1 MVRKYLI
8 LSLAALGLA
17 ILLPTI
23 AQESSPAGNEI
34 EKAIGQKNYQKADSL
49 VRRDL
54 ALFYAQ
60 KNFDTIPSY
69 LHYVGNI
76 LHEQFGTPRAS
87 AAVFAFVDTLEA
99 RGASPKVLI
108 AACRRAAEF
117 FANLGQNSD
126 GYKSCERSLTYAQML
141 TERKQLEIAQCQYN
155 LGVYAQRLG
164 NFVLSRN
171 HHRISLSI
179 REKEEGTTP
188 EDLYFSYNAMG
199 GIYWYASLYDS
210 ASACFN
216 KALGNVAKMTSTPLN
231 KYYRPAMIH
240 NNMAALFSAE
250 GRTSDGIS
258 SMEKAID
265 HFQQFIATPE
275 PHEKKK
281 DAQVGILEAIDNLAG
296 LYKEIGDY
304 GKAGE
309 LLRYSYQQKL
319 SRYNSDNPGIFISEI
334 LMGQHF
340 NSIREYDSA
349 QSYLLRG
356 LDKLAKAEG
365 DYLFWAGDAHFNL
378 AMVYENKKEF
388 EKASYYYKKADSL
401 YETSYQGT
409 YDNVYMD
416 FIRNA
421 SLFHAKNKDYQ
432 KAMAG
437 AGKVYEYLRSVGQEK
452 SLQGFYQLLNIAE
465 VNYLSGHYAE
475 AIRYSRDALTVV
487 NEKATGG
494 MTMLDS
500 AKIDVFKPKAIL
512 LNEKSE
518 YALRPVR
525 DSLYLTG
532 VSARLDQALKI
543 LEKRKVLIDDPGSIN
558 ILIADNAD
566 LLEFAKQ
573 IEWELHERTGEMAR
587 LDRFINLHESGLY
600 NRIRSRLD
608 MKKAIRFGKLPVEL
622 QEEEQR
628 LKEAI
633 PASLTSGK
641 PNNELI
647 NDYLNANRSWESFLE
662 KIKTGYPVYYN
673 MRYASL
679 FRSLPSVQGS
689 LPAHTTL
696 VRYFFTG
703 NQLLALVADSAS
715 RKMIRLEGK
724 DLEKN
729 IALLLQQ
736 SYQEKPLKQVLNDLY
751 QAVWAPLAPTIHNQK
766 LIIVPDG
773 ILYNL
778 NFELLTPEPIE
789 SYRDLARKGLLAK
802 HDIVYHYSLFM
813 LENQQQEERL
823 GSNYVGFA
831 PGFSDD
837 LKKAYMATVKDS
849 VKLDFQYL
857 SLLPQ
862 PNTNKLAKKFKS
874 LLGGQA
880 YLNLASTPSV
890 FRKNAGGHKILHI
903 GTHAE
908 YNNIHPERSRL
919 IFAKTPSVMEDT
931 NSLFLYDIY
940 NCDAGA
946 DLTLLTACETGRPGY
961 QDGEGMISLAHAFNY
976 AGSRS
981 ILTGLWKID
990 EASSS
995 RITESFIAH
1004 LKKGLSSDEALRQAK
1019 IDYLSENPDRVL
1031 APAYWSGLI
1040 LMGKPG
1046 VIQFENNSFPWWWIA
1061 GGLALVIGIGVVVR
1075 IRKRNK

>member
-8 LSLAALGLA
+8 LSLAFIGLV
-17 ILLPTI
+17 ILLPSI
-23 AQESSPAGNEI
+23 GQESNPAANEI
-34 EKAIGQKNYQKADSL
+34 GKAIEQKDYKKADSL
-49 VRRDL
+49 VKRDL
-54 ALFYAQ
+54 ALFYARQ
-60 KNFDTIPSY
+60 NLDTIPSY
-69 LHYVGNI
+69 LHYAGTI
-76 LHEQFGTPRAS
+76 LYEQYGSTRAS
-87 AAVFAFVDTLEA
+87 AGVFAFIDTLEA
-99 RGASPKVLI
+99 HKASPRVLI

-126 GYKSCERSLTYAQML
+126 GYRSCERSLAYAQLL
-141 TERKQLEIAQCQYN
+141 TERKELEIAQCEYN
-155 LGVYAQRLG
+155 LGVYAQRMG
-164 NFVLSRN
+164 NFALSRG
-171 HHRISLSI
+171 HHITSLSI
-179 REKEEGTTP
+179 REKNSGATA
-188 EDLYFSYNAMG
+188 EDLYFSCNAMG
-199 GIYWYASLYDS
+199 GIYWYSSSLDS
-210 ASACFN
+210 AAIFFQ
-216 KALGNVAKMTSTPLN
+216 KALDNVTRMPDNPLN
-231 KYYRPAMIH
+231 KFYRPAMIH
-240 NNMAALFSAE
+240 NNLAAIFSAE
-250 GRTSDGIS
+250 GRTSDGIR
-258 SMEKAID
+258 SMELTID

-304 GKAGE
+304 GKAGD
-309 LLRYSYQQKL
+309 LLRYSYEQKL
-319 SRYNSDNPGIFISEI
+319 RRYNIENPGIFISEI

-340 NSIREYDSA
+340 NSVREYDSA
-349 QSYLLRG
+349 LIYLTRG

-378 AMVYENKKEF
+378 GMVYENKKEVD
-388 EKASYYYKKADSL
+388 KAGYYYQKADSL
-401 YETSYQGT
+401 YEASYGGS

-416 FIRNA
+416 FVRHA
-421 SLFHAKNKDYQ
+421 SLFYAKNNDY
-432 KAMAG
+432 KRAMAG
-437 AGKVYEYLRSVGQEK
+437 ARKVYEYLKGIGQEK
-452 SLQGFYQLLNIAE
+452 SLQAFYQLLNIAE
-465 VNYLSGHYAE
+465 VNYLSAHYAE

-487 NEKATGG
+487 NEKVTKG
-494 MTMLDS
+494 MTVLDS
-500 AKIDVFKPKAIL
+500 VKIDVFKPKAIL

-525 DSLYLTG
+525 DSLYLAG
-532 VSARLDQALKI
+532 VSGRLDQALKI
-543 LEKRKVLIDDPGSIN
+543 LEKRKVLIDDPESIN
-558 ILIADNAD
+558 ILIADNTD

-573 IEWELHERTGEMAR
+573 IEWELHERTGEMAN
-587 LDRFINLHESGLY
+587 LDKFINLHESGLY

-608 MKKAIRFGKLPVEL
+608 LKKAIRFGKFPLKW
-622 QEEEQR
+622 QEQEQK

-633 PASLTSGK
+633 PASLTTAK

-647 NDYLNANRSWESFLE
+647 NDYLQANRNWEAFLE
-662 KIKTGYPVYYN
+662 KIRKEYPVYYN

-679 FRSLPSVQGS
+679 FRSLPSIQQS
-689 LPAHTTL
+689 LPSQTTL
-696 VRYFFTG
+696 VRYFFSG
-703 NQLLALVADSAS
+703 DQLLALVADSAS

-724 DLEKN
+724 DIEKN

-736 SYQEKPLKQVLNDLY
+736 SYQEKPLNKVLNDLY
-751 QAVWAPLAPTIHNQK
+751 QSVWAPLAPSIHNQK
-766 LIIVPDG
+766 LIIIPDG

-778 NFELLTPEPIE
+778 NFELLTPDTLH
-789 SYRDLARKGLLAK
+789 SYRDLARKGLLAR

-813 LENQQQEERL
+813 LENQSQEGEL
-823 GSNYVGFA
+823 ASNYVGFA

-837 LKKAYMATVKDS
+837 LKKAYVATVKDS

-890 FRKNAGGHKILHI
+890 FKKNAGGHKILHI

-908 YNNIHPERSRL
+908 YNNIYPERSRL
-919 IFAKTPSVMEDT
+919 IFAKTPSVIEDT

-995 RITESFIAH
+995 QITELFIGH

-1019 IDYLSENPDRVL
+1019 IDYLSERPDRVL

-1046 VIQFENNSFPWWWIA
+1046 IIQFENRGIAWWWYA
-1061 GGLALVIGIGVVVR
+1061 LGAMLLGLLAWR
-1075 IRKRNK
+1075 IRSRK